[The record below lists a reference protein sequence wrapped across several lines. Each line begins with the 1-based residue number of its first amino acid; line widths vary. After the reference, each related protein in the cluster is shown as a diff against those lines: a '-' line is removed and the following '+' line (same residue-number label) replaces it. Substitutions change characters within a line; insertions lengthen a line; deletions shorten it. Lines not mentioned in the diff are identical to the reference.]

1 MNIHLQQMTL
11 NQVIVTSRLGYQN
24 VQMVHSLLEM
34 LLKKVVHI
42 VRLILRV
49 VKMEVLIREML
60 SLEKVLMKIL
70 SVQIILR
77 ILNV

>member
-34 LLKKVVHI
+34 LFKKVVHI
-42 VRLILRV
+42 VRLVLRI
-49 VKMEVLIREML
+49 VKMEALIPEML

-70 SVQIILR
+70 SVQIILK